1 MITEDAPIR
10 ATQTT
15 IRVIQALRK
24 LDSAGVSAVAAHLD
38 VPTST
43 AFDHLR
49 TLEQNEFVY
58 REGDEYVLGSRFLE
72 IGGYCRSNDHLYKIA
87 EPEIQKMAHKTGEHA
102 NLVIE
107 EFGRGVFYAKAEG
120 EDAFQLDTHVGKRVN
135 LQTTGAGKAILAEF
149 PDERV
154 DEIIDMHGLPKVTE
168 RTITDRAALFEE
180 LDTVREQGFATD
192 TEERIQGV
200 RCVGAALTDGGGDV
214 LGAVSVSGPKSGM
227 QDERFFEDIPELV
240 LRTANVIEVNMKYQ

>member
-1 MITEDAPIR
+1 MATDDAPVR

-15 IRVIQALRK
+15 IRVIRALRE
-24 LDSAGVSAVAAHLD
+24 LDSAGVSAVAEHLD

-49 TLEQNEFVY
+49 TLEQNEFVR
-58 REGDEYVLGSRFLE
+58 REGNEYVLGSQFLE
-72 IGGYCRSNDHLYKIA
+72 IGGYCRSNDHLYRIA

-102 NLVIE
+102 NLMIE
-107 EFGRGVFYAKAEG
+107 EFGKGVFYAKAEG
-120 EDAFQLDTHVGKRVN
+120 EDAFQLDTHVGKRVH
-135 LQTTGAGKAILAEF
+135 LQTTGAGKAILAEL
-149 PDERV
+149 PDEEV
-154 DEIIDMHGLPKVTE
+154 EGIIDTHGLPRITDQ
-168 RTITDRAALFEE
+168 TITDRETLFEE
-180 LDTVREQGFATD
+180 LDAVRDQGFATE

-200 RCVGAALTDGGGDV
+200 RCVGAALTDGDGDV